1 MSSNFTT
8 DAMFY
13 SDNIYEN
20 ASGGILMQM
29 NIKKWRERFGITQE
43 ALADH
48 MKVSIPTI
56 SRWETGVSPINIR
69 QLEKIANFFHI
80 TVLQLLS
87 DPDDVEKYSDM
98 FRIAKNMDKETYNA
112 WINVGEVMKRKK

>member
-13 SDNIYEN
+13 SGNIYEN

-56 SRWETGVSPINIR
+56 SRWETGVSPINIK

-98 FRIAKNMDKETYNA
+98 FRIAKYMDRETYNA